1 MALEEEITE
10 DNEERLVM
18 EYDKKKFR
26 EEFPHLAKE
35 LEDIEG
41 VKIQIRGVRTCEIK
55 DIDVVR
61 LMRRCDREEQAIE
74 IIEYLRKRGEI
85 SEEYALQILKQL
97 KEKGLRSFGSKISWG
112 FFEKEY
118 RNNF

>member
-1 MALEEEITE
+1 
-10 DNEERLVM
+10 M
-18 EYDKKKFR
+18 EYDRKRFR

-35 LEDIEG
+35 LEEAEG
-41 VKIQIRGVRTCEIK
+41 IRIPIRGIRTCEIK

-61 LMRRCDREEQAIE
+61 LLRRCDNEEQALE

-85 SEEYALQILKQL
+85 TEEYAAQILKQL

>member
-1 MALEEEITE
+1 MALEEKIIEG
-10 DNEERLVM
+10 NEERLAM
-18 EYDKKKFR
+18 EYDKKRFR
-26 EEFPHLAKE
+26 EEFPHLARE
-35 LEDIEG
+35 LEDVEG
-41 VKIQIRGVRTCEIK
+41 VRIQIRGVRTCEIK
-55 DIDVVR
+55 DVDVVR
-61 LMRRCDREEQAIE
+61 LIRRCDREEQAIE

-85 SEEYALQILKQL
+85 SDEYALQILKQL